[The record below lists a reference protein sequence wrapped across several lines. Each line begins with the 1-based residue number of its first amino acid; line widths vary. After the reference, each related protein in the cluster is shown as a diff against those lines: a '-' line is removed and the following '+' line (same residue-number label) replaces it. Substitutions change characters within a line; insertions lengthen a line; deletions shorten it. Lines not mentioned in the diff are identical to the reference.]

1 MNHFGA
7 PGAGVAGNLKNQR
20 TIREENAQ
28 DLSGARKWFF

>member
-20 TIREENAQ
+20 TIREEIAE
-28 DLSGARKWFF
+28 DFPKVRKWAF